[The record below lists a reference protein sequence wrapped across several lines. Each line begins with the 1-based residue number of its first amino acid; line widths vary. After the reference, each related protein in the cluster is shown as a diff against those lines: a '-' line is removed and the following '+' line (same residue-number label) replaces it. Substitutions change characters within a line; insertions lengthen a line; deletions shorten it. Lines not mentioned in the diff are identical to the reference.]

1 MVKKTEIITTFDWE
15 QDVSPS
21 IGTISIED
29 EGRTVEMTGNG
40 SLPGKNAIYII
51 PDSHQEQTISFNYS
65 VDYGDSFNAAG
76 LLLRIREQNGYL
88 EGYLLSFN
96 NN

>member
-1 MVKKTEIITTFDWE
+1 
-15 QDVSPS
+15 
-21 IGTISIED
+21 
-29 EGRTVEMTGNG
+29 MTGNG

-96 NN
+96 NPGILDWYSASGDRLGAILDNKI